1 MHTDNNHNTHTSS
14 ELYKIIETVR
24 QREGKS
30 TLKLVAERIGRSIS
44 GTWHLLTD
52 AGMPTRLYSESLS
65 LLEERIRTEG
75 ANLTLQELYSRF
87 GGNWANPVSFAKFL
101 YNHQISI
108 KRAARH
114 CAPRHQ
120 AKPAPRVRKSREQGL
135 QLLKDVR
142 ENGYDLSPLTRQEI
156 AQMYGLSYPTTCA
169 YVAKHQLPC
178 TAAARGRPKRPAAP
192 SALL

>member
-1 MHTDNNHNTHTSS
+1 MHTDNNHNTHTTT

-65 LLEERIRTEG
+65 LIEERIRTEG
-75 ANLTLQELYSRF
+75 ANLTLQELYDRF
-87 GGNWANPVSFAKFL
+87 GSNWANPVSFSQFL
-101 YNHQISI
+101 YDNNISA
-108 KRAARH
+108 KRAARRFI
-114 CAPRHQ
+114 PIHQ
-120 AKPAPRVRKSREQGL
+120 AKPISRNRMSRQSVL

-142 ENGYDLSPLTRQEI
+142 ENGYDLTPLTRLEI
-156 AQMYGLSYPTTCA
+156 AQMYGLPYSTTCA
-169 YVAKHQLPC
+169 NVAKHKLPC
-178 TAAARGRPKRPAAP
+178 TSAARGPRKQP
-192 SALL
+192 SAPPALL